1 MANRSPL
8 ASSRRSIE
16 RLRLRT
22 KGMDFL
28 DLFPRDI
35 KKYIAQGNP
44 RPSSLYC
51 DVSDE
56 IIRTISVS
64 GEGRMSRLTKPSVIF
79 RERVV
84 PAYSEYLKDPLSER
98 RANTLAEALNNT
110 VEWTYLYLNEVDP
123 ARLNGATLTSF
134 RTGLLT
140 EHRALHVMSD
150 LADAAQHRELTFER
164 KPARVVTLSTDA
176 YYAKQGVLHVQG
188 FNTPFPSE
196 AREAFEFWRGWRD

>member
-1 MANRSPL
+1 
-8 ASSRRSIE
+8 
-16 RLRLRT
+16 
-22 KGMDFL
+22 
-28 DLFPRDI
+28 
-35 KKYIAQGNP
+35 
-44 RPSSLYC
+44 
-51 DVSDE
+51 
-56 IIRTISVS
+56 
-64 GEGRMSRLTKPSVIF
+64 MSRLTKPSVIF

-123 ARLNGATLTSF
+123 ARLNGATLASF

-140 EHRALHVMSD
+140 EHRALHVMCD
-150 LADAAQHRELTFER
+150 LADAAQHRASAR

-176 YYAKQGVLHVQG
+176 YYEKQGVLHVQG

-196 AREAFEFWRGWRD
+196 AREAFEFWRNWRD

>member
-1 MANRSPL
+1 
-8 ASSRRSIE
+8 
-16 RLRLRT
+16 
-22 KGMDFL
+22 
-28 DLFPRDI
+28 
-35 KKYIAQGNP
+35 
-44 RPSSLYC
+44 
-51 DVSDE
+51 
-56 IIRTISVS
+56 
-64 GEGRMSRLTKPSVIF
+64 MSRLTKPSVIF

-84 PAYSEYLKDPLSER
+84 PAYWEYLKDPLSER

-123 ARLNGATLTSF
+123 ARLNGATLASF

-176 YYAKQGVLHVQG
+176 YYEKDGVLYVMG
-188 FNTPFPSE
+188 FDVPFSSAAGE
-196 AREAFEFWRGWRD
+196 AREYWLNFPD

>member
-1 MANRSPL
+1 
-8 ASSRRSIE
+8 
-16 RLRLRT
+16 
-22 KGMDFL
+22 
-28 DLFPRDI
+28 
-35 KKYIAQGNP
+35 
-44 RPSSLYC
+44 
-51 DVSDE
+51 
-56 IIRTISVS
+56 
-64 GEGRMSRLTKPSVIF
+64 MSRLTKPSVIF

-84 PAYSEYLKDPLSER
+84 PAYWEYLKDPLSER
-98 RANTLAEALNNT
+98 CANTLAEALNNT

-123 ARLNGATLTSF
+123 ARLNGATLASF

-176 YYAKQGVLHVQG
+176 YYEKEGVLYVQG

-196 AREAFEFWRGWRD
+196 AREAFEYWRKQPD

>member
-1 MANRSPL
+1 
-8 ASSRRSIE
+8 
-16 RLRLRT
+16 
-22 KGMDFL
+22 
-28 DLFPRDI
+28 
-35 KKYIAQGNP
+35 
-44 RPSSLYC
+44 
-51 DVSDE
+51 
-56 IIRTISVS
+56 
-64 GEGRMSRLTKPSVIF
+64 MSRLTKPSVIF

-84 PAYSEYLKDPLSER
+84 PAYAEYLKDPLSER

-123 ARLNGATLTSF
+123 ARLNGATLGSF

-176 YYAKQGVLHVQG
+176 YYEKEGVLHVQG

-196 AREAFEFWRGWRD
+196 AREAFEYWRKQPD